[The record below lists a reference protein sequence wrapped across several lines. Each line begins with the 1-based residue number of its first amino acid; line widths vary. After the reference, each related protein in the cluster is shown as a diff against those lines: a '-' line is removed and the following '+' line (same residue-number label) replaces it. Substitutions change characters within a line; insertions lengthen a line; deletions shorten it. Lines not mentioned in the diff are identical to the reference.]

1 MATPRSTVA
10 ESEIRTQAIADLLA
24 KGATRSDCVR
34 FAAEQWG
41 IGERQTET
49 YIARA
54 RDVLKANWS
63 NVQREQMVADLLTQ
77 YATLQQQARDQNHL
91 AVALGCINGAARLAQ
106 LVS

>member
-1 MATPRSTVA
+1 MRCIQFA
-10 ESEIRTQAIADLLA
+10 SEN
-24 KGATRSDCVR
+24 
-34 FAAEQWG
+34 WG
-41 IGERQTET
+41 IGARQTDE

-54 RDVLKANWS
+54 RDLLRANWS

-77 YATLQQQARDQNHL
+77 YATLQEEARKQAHL

>member
-24 KGATRSDCVR
+24 SGATRMRCMQ
-34 FAAEQWG
+34 FAAENWG
-41 IGERQTET
+41 ISTRQTDE

-54 RDVLKANWS
+54 RELLRANWS
-63 NVQREQMVADLLTQ
+63 NIQREQMVAELLTQ
-77 YATLQQQARDQNHL
+77 YATLQQEARNQNHL
-91 AVALGCINGAARLAQ
+91 AVALGCINSAARLAQ

>member
-24 KGATRSDCVR
+24 SGATRMKCLQY
-34 FAAEQWG
+34 AAEQWG
-41 IGERQTET
+41 IGTRMADD

-54 RDVLKANWS
+54 RDLLRANWS

-77 YATLQQQARDQNHL
+77 YATLQEEARKQSHL